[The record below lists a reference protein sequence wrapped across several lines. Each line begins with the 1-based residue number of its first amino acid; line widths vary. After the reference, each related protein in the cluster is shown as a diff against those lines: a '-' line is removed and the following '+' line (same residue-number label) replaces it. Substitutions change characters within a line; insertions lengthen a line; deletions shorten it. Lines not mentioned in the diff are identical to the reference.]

1 MAFYILFFIALGLA
15 MDAFAVSVS
24 CGFTCTQHRMKNAVK
39 TGIFF
44 GGFQGIMPVLGYFSG
59 YYFRDLISAVDHW
72 IAFALLS
79 LIGVKMIYESVQ
91 PGTCNAERDYS
102 NMRILLLL
110 AIATSIDAFAIGLS
124 FALLGIDIAYPAI
137 IIGIVTFI
145 MTLAGFAV
153 GNRIGV
159 HLGKWAERI
168 GGAVLIGIGIKI
180 LMEHML

>member
-1 MAFYILFFIALGLA
+1 MAFYMLLFIALGLG

-24 CGFTCTQHRMKNAVK
+24 CGFTCTVHRMKNAVK

-59 YYFRDLISAVDHW
+59 YYFRDMISSLDHW
-72 IAFALLS
+72 IAFALLA
-79 LIGVKMIYESVQ
+79 LIGLKMIYESIK
-91 PGTCNAERDYS
+91 PDTCNVKRDYS
-102 NMRILLLL
+102 NIRILILL

-137 IIGIVTFI
+137 IIGIVTFF
-145 MTLAGFAV
+145 MTLAGFAA

-159 HLGKWAERI
+159 HLGKWSERL
-168 GGAVLIGIGIKI
+168 GGAVLICIGIKI